1 MKAFI
6 TGING
11 FVGTHLLRFLLK
23 KRWAVEGTIFG
34 EINLDTVR
42 ELIGKHKAYLC
53 DIRKK
58 TSIERALKKAAP
70 DVVFHLAAQSYV
82 PLSWK
87 NPELTFDVNV
97 SGSIHLFDLIVR
109 YFPEALLIAISTGDL
124 YDLSAVSKKCTDE
137 DTSIR
142 PKNPYALS
150 KLTVDLL
157 AKQYYI
163 ASGLRVIRLRP
174 FNHIGPGQDE
184 RFVASSFA
192 KQIAEIEKKKR
203 PPIIKVGNLDVKR
216 DFTDVRD
223 VVRAYWLAAKRCE
236 IGQCYNVCSQK
247 AHSIRYI
254 LRYLLKQPKMKIAVQ
269 KDESKYRPDEIKS
282 ICGKNSRFRKATG
295 WKPKITIEETLS
307 DMLQYWRNKVK

>member
-11 FVGTHLLRFLLK
+11 FVGTYLLQFLLK
-23 KRWAVEGTIFG
+23 KGWAVEGTIFG

-42 ELIGKHKAYLC
+42 QLIGKDKAYFC

-58 TSIERALKKAAP
+58 TSLEKALKKAEP
-70 DVVFHLAAQSYV
+70 DVIFHLAAQSYV

-124 YDLSAVSKKCTDE
+124 YDISAISKKCTDE
-137 DTSIR
+137 DTPIY

-157 AKQYYI
+157 AKQYHI
-163 ASGLRVIRLRP
+163 SSGLRVIRLRP
-174 FNHIGPGQDE
+174 FNHIGPGQSE

-203 PPIIKVGNLDVKR
+203 SPIIKVGNLDVKR

-223 VVRAYWLAAKRCE
+223 VVRAYWLATKKCE

-247 AHSIRYI
+247 AYSIRYI
-254 LRYLLKQPKMKIAVQ
+254 LHYLLKQTKMKIAIQ
-269 KDESKYRPDEIKS
+269 KDESKYRPAEIKI
-282 ICGKNSRFRKATG
+282 ICGKNLRFRKVTG
-295 WKPKITIEETLS
+295 WRPEITIEKTLL
-307 DMLQYWRNKVK
+307 DMLQYWRKKVK